1 MTQLA
6 RLCAAALIAILPACS
21 AQTASHPKRSEPKP
35 EPTAPELFEF
45 IRGSLLTLSPDDG
58 INDNIEVTFNWTSNV
73 MTITQPTGHCDL
85 FLNALNTTN
94 VVWDVFDPSDAH
106 QTRDKLVRVTLVSV
120 SGTKARTCYDK
131 MNNVDSSVPPNR
143 VRLLFSFTKADGV
156 PGFQDKM
163 TKALKKLIVLS
174 GGAPESKLF

>member
-6 RLCAAALIAILPACS
+6 RICAAALIAILPACS
-21 AQTASHPKRSEPKP
+21 AQTANHKKRPDPKP
-35 EPTAPELFEF
+35 EPTAPELFEY

-58 INDNIEVTFNWTSNV
+58 INDNLEVTFNWTTNV
-73 MTITQPTGHCDL
+73 MTIAQPSGHCDH
-85 FLNALNTTN
+85 FLNALNTNN

-120 SGTKARTCYDK
+120 SGTKARVCYDK
-131 MNNVDSSVPPNR
+131 MNNVDSSVPTNR
-143 VRLLFSFTKADGV
+143 VRLLFSITKAEGV

-174 GGAPESKLF
+174 GGAPENKLF

>member
-1 MTQLA
+1 
-6 RLCAAALIAILPACS
+6 
-21 AQTASHPKRSEPKP
+21 
-35 EPTAPELFEF
+35 
-45 IRGSLLTLSPDDG
+45 
-58 INDNIEVTFNWTSNV
+58 
-73 MTITQPTGHCDL
+73 MTITQPTGHCDF

>member
-1 MTQLA
+1 MQRSERRRHPMTQLA

-21 AQTASHPKRSEPKP
+21 AQTSSHPKRSEPKP

-106 QTRDKLVRVTLVSV
+106 PTRDKLVRVTLVSV
-120 SGTKARTCYDK
+120 SGTGASTCYDK
-131 MNNVDSSVPPNR
+131 RSEEHTSELQSRQYLVCR
-143 VRLLFSFTKADGV
+143 
-156 PGFQDKM
+156 
-163 TKALKKLIVLS
+163 
-174 GGAPESKLF
+174 